1 MENIQTNLKNISK
14 TIYEM
19 RNRNVI
25 INNLKSEVI
34 YILYLLCN
42 VQIINKE
49 NNLKLLNNEIDH
61 TKDPELLKSLLNE
74 YYKSLNFNMENIKV
88 Y

>member
-1 MENIQTNLKNISK
+1 MEEVEKEKQDVENEMENIQTNLKNISK

-34 YILYLLCN
+34 YIYYICYVMYRLLIKK
-42 VQIINKE
+42 II
-49 NNLKLLNNEIDH
+49 LNC
-61 TKDPELLKSLLNE
+61 
-74 YYKSLNFNMENIKV
+74 
-88 Y
+88 